1 MVLRELNGQLSED
14 SMRQPAVADRFY
26 PGSPKLLG
34 ETITELLG
42 HPDAVPEKV
51 AAVAAISPH
60 AGYIYSGRLA
70 AETLNSILIP
80 ETVIILGTNHHGAG
94 ARVAL
99 SAESWNMPFGPVN
112 IDTAVS
118 DLLLAGSSHIVVDEM
133 AHTHE
138 HSLEVQIPFLQY
150 MQENLSIVPLVISR
164 ISLSLCREIGKAL
177 AEAVQK
183 SKKRILLLASTD
195 MSHYES
201 RETAAKK
208 DRLALQCVED
218 MEPEE
223 LYRVVVDNGIS
234 MCGFIPV
241 TITLFAARILGA
253 TSAKLIGYTDSGY
266 VSGESTQVVGYAGL
280 TIS

>member
-1 MVLRELNGQLSED
+1 
-14 SMRQPAVADRFY
+14 MRQPAVADRFY
-26 PGSPKLLG
+26 PGSPALLR

-42 HPDAVPEKV
+42 TGAVPEKV
-51 AAVAAISPH
+51 AAAAAISPH

-70 AETLNSILIP
+70 AKTLNSIVIP
-80 ETVIILGTNHHGAG
+80 ETVIILGTNHHGEG

-118 DLLLAGSSHIVVDEM
+118 DLLLTGSSHIVVDEM

-138 HSLEVQIPFLQY
+138 HSLEVQVPFLQY

-164 ISLSLCREIGKAL
+164 ISLSLCREIGESL
-177 AEAVQK
+177 AEAVQQ
-183 SKKRILLLASTD
+183 SKKKILLLASTD
-195 MSHYES
+195 MSHYEP
-201 RETAAKK
+201 RKTAEKK
-208 DRLALQCVED
+208 DRLALKCVED

-223 LYRVVVDNGIS
+223 LYQVVVDNSIS

-241 TITLFAARILGA
+241 TITLFAARKLGA

-266 VSGESTQVVGYAGL
+266 VSGESSQVVGYAGL